1 MRNTSFLFLIFVA
14 CGTTP
19 NHPAVLGDCSKQPCT
34 VPPTGGGTTGI
45 RDSGTEGSVVTE
57 AGTDTGVDSGGV
69 DSGVVDTG
77 VVDTG
82 TQDAMIMEAGDEP

>member
-1 MRNTSFLFLIFVA
+1 MA

-19 NHPAVLGDCSKQPCT
+19 NHPAVLGDCSKQPCI

-57 AGTDTGVDSGGV
+57 AGADTGVGIDSGV

-77 VVDTG
+77 
-82 TQDAMIMEAGDEP
+82 TQDSMIIEAGDEP